1 MGKKSTYV
9 KTYELRQNDLCII
22 LKQLDPA
29 SNKNYGK
36 ILHKLR
42 RFVRICICCKRLQRN
57 YRGKRVKCRMN
68 HRKQTHK
75 FGNAKN
81 VRKRTSFAHSCKIC
95 NGKKYSMLKKYSRWQ
110 NMCEK
115 WNENCCT

>member
-9 KTYELRQNDLCII
+9 KTYELRQNDLCIM

-42 RFVRICICCKRLQRN
+42 
-57 YRGKRVKCRMN
+57 
-68 HRKQTHK
+68 
-75 FGNAKN
+75 
-81 VRKRTSFAHSCKIC
+81 
-95 NGKKYSMLKKYSRWQ
+95 
-110 NMCEK
+110 
-115 WNENCCT
+115 